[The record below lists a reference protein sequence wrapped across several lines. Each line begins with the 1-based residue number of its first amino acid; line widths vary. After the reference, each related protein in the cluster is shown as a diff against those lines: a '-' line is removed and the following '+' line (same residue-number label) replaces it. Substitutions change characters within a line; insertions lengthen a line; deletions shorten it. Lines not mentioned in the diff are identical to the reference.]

1 MDTHDTEGGQE
12 RTEFAGAVYGSLLA
26 ASVVAGSAVD
36 GTPVSAGDLVVVLIC
51 TGVVFWLAH
60 VYAWVVSSRTQPLTW
75 QRLRTA
81 GRHDWPVAQASFP
94 PAIGAAFASSL
105 GLSDKASTWV
115 ALVVAVAS
123 QTAWAVAAA
132 VTARASA
139 RVVALSGAANL
150 AMGLAIIALKT
161 LVGSH

>member
-1 MDTHDTEGGQE
+1 MDTHGTEGDQE
-12 RTEFAGAVYGSLLA
+12 RTEVAGAVYGSLLA

-36 GTPVSAGDLVVVLIC
+36 GTPLHAGDLVVVLIC

-60 VYAWVVSSRTQPLTW
+60 VYARVVSGGTRPLTW

-105 GLSDKASTWV
+105 GLSDKAATWV
-115 ALVVAVAS
+115 ALVVAVVS
-123 QTAWAVAAA
+123 QAAWAVAAA
-132 VTARASA
+132 VTARATA

-150 AMGLAIIALKT
+150 ALGLAIIALKT
-161 LVGSH
+161 LIGSH

>member
-1 MDTHDTEGGQE
+1 MDTHDTGGE
-12 RTEFAGAVYGSLLA
+12 RAEYAGAVYGSLLA

-36 GTPVSAGDLVVVLIC
+36 GTPVYAGDLVVVLIC

-60 VYAWVVSSRTQPLTW
+60 VYAWVVSSGTQPLTW

-81 GRHDWPVAQASFP
+81 ARHDWPVAQASFP

-105 GLSDKASTWV
+105 GLSDRASTWV

-123 QTAWAVAAA
+123 QAAWAVAAA
-132 VTARASA
+132 VTARASP

-150 AMGLAIIALKT
+150 ALGLAVIALKV